1 MSESIQMEK
10 KGSKAKVNR
19 HTWKKVIKEVEG
31 FFFFQSSSEAMFF
44 DFREEEKHHPEAAA
58 SHACPEPAI

>member
-1 MSESIQMEK
+1 MEK

-31 FFFFQSSSEAMFF
+31 FFFFNLHLKLCFLILERKRNIIQRLLLPMHAPNPQS
-44 DFREEEKHHPEAAA
+44 KYVP
-58 SHACPEPAI
+58 